1 MLIGVTDV
9 PLEFQHDRAGAV
21 HHLETQIRGKPVSL
35 RGFSVCPDQKRS
47 ASGGRQVRQVL
58 LRDRDESPLG
68 QTFQLFLIMHDRP
81 EGMQGPAGML
91 RQETLRTADGTD
103 HSPAKTGM
111 RVYFDGKRHQS
122 RMPKRPWIRPSVQ
135 TTSSL
140 RVMSELSRTKASSA
154 RASGE
159 TSRWESI

>member
-1 MLIGVTDV
+1 MG
-9 PLEFQHDRAGAV
+9 
-21 HHLETQIRGKPVSL
+21 
-35 RGFSVCPDQKRS
+35 PDQQRG
-47 ASGGRQVRQVL
+47 ASRGREALQVL
-58 LRDRDESPLG
+58 PRDRHEAPPG
-68 QTFQLFLIMHDRP
+68 QAVQLLIVVDDGTQ
-81 EGMQGPAGML
+81 GMQRLSRML
-91 RQETLRTADGTD
+91 RQEALRTADGTD
-103 HSPAKTGM
+103 HTPAETGM

-140 RVMSELSRTKASSA
+140 RVMSELSRTNASSA